1 MCISV
6 HTTFAHTYCTS
17 SSLYYMYKKHSIY
30 YTVKIMF
37 YVKSLVL
44 CWHKLYRVFDK
55 FSSYVFVYVSYDCT
69 FTDSFP
75 LEFVQ
80 DKKCELKLYTNLS
93 FRNLF
98 NSLTPNKKI
107 MTIWRTKL
115 LLFFPFL
122 LTVYWNLLHIV
133 NHCFVLFFCST
144 WHCMCCHKENDN
156 YFSGVT
162 VTISWLEHLKK
173 TGTAYRLKCMLV
185 VASFP
190 GHPDF
195 FEAML
200 VVYGWQHNMK
210 GTEVKWSNPQIE
222 YGK

>member
-55 FSSYVFVYVSYDCT
+55 FSSCVFVYVSYDCT

-115 LLFFPFL
+115 LLFSLSFDCILKSVTHSQSLLCFIFL
-122 LTVYWNLLHIV
+122 FYMTLY
-133 NHCFVLFFCST
+133 VLSQ
-144 WHCMCCHKENDN
+144 
-156 YFSGVT
+156 
-162 VTISWLEHLKK
+162 
-173 TGTAYRLKCMLV
+173 R
-185 VASFP
+185 
-190 GHPDF
+190 
-195 FEAML
+195 
-200 VVYGWQHNMK
+200 
-210 GTEVKWSNPQIE
+210 KW
-222 YGK
+222 